1 MQSNQTEGEHLDKF
15 YQDNEIEEE
24 TSNID
29 ETIVGYK
36 ATDEA
41 RICRFT
47 KPDGTCFKGSRC
59 TLSHEKLRNGKYIY
73 LYRTLIVTVKKLG
86 SSFLK
91 RKNQIYSE

>member
-1 MQSNQTEGEHLDKF
+1 MCSNQTEGEQVDKF
-15 YQDNEIEEE
+15 YQDDDLEEE

-29 ETIVGYK
+29 EAIIGYK

-59 TLSHEKLRNGKYIY
+59 PLSHEKLRNGKCTY
-73 LYRTLIVTVKKLG
+73 LYHIFIVTIL
-86 SSFLK
+86 F
-91 RKNQIYSE
+91 N